1 MSAASY
7 WRAGRAALS
16 KAVRDRISPAAG
28 RLAQPNAISLT
39 SIARQRGGTRA
50 ASVGIETLQQPSYER
65 VPILHEEPKAMLAE
79 MPELYLSGGPGGP
92 SETGDFSLVTGVALD
107 EPIVVEDP
115 TAEATAAPV
124 VQSMQE
130 GDAGVR
136 FAQLDNG
143 VRVVAVDRHGL
154 CASLGLFVNAGSRYE
169 DTVSASMPHMLELMA
184 FRSTAHLSHIR
195 TLKTLEQLGAAASC
209 RVGREDILY
218 QIDTLREYVP
228 VVLPLMLANV
238 LCPSLLPEE
247 VQAAHEHVLEVQQNL
262 EENTESLLSELL
274 HIHAYGGK
282 SLGNTL
288 YAEEKDLANFTA
300 EKLRDYIKKRCT
312 PDEMIVVGVN
322 TDFDELCKWTARSF
336 AEHGANQAKPS
347 SAAKP
352 LLTATYTG
360 GDFRLARENPLCHL
374 MLGWEVEGGWNGTH
388 LASIT
393 VLQMFLGGGG
403 SFSTGGPGKGMHT
416 RLYTDVLNRHHWVES
431 CQASSV
437 MYTDSGLFTIYSTV
451 VPEAADKFVL
461 VLARIF
467 SGLTRI
473 TEEELQRAKNALKS
487 SIHMNLEMRAVMVE
501 DIGRQLVLAGK
512 VGTAQEF
519 GRMVD
524 AVTADDLRSTLW
536 HCLASRP
543 TVVAYGA
550 IERLPAY
557 DKIQQQLSLN
567 LPKRTPSPVSDAGS
581 PAV

>member
-1 MSAASY
+1 MTAASY
-7 WRAGRAALS
+7 WRAGRAALA

-28 RLAQPNAISLT
+28 RLAKTNAISVT
-39 SIARQRGGTRA
+39 SSARQRGGTRA
-50 ASVGIETLQQPSYER
+50 ASVGIETLQRPSYER
-65 VPILHEEPKAMLAE
+65 VPILREEPQAVLAE
-79 MPELYLSGGPGGP
+79 MPELLLSGGPASPAEMGEASVVAGI
-92 SETGDFSLVTGVALD
+92 ALD
-107 EPIVVEDP
+107 EPIVVEEP
-115 TAEATAAPV
+115 LAMEEAVAMPA
-124 VQSMQE
+124 MQE
-130 GDAGVR
+130 SDMGPNVR

-169 DTVSASMPHMLELMA
+169 DAVTASMPHMLELMA

-247 VQAAHEHVLEVQQNL
+247 VHAAHEHVLEVQQNL

-288 YAEEKDLANFTA
+288 YAEEKDLPNFTA
-300 EKLRDYIKKRCT
+300 EKLKEYIRQRCT
-312 PDEMIVVGVN
+312 PDQMIVVGVN

-336 AEHGANQAKPS
+336 AEHGANQVSEGNPHKPS
-347 SAAKP
+347 A
-352 LLTATYTG
+352 LATYSG
-360 GDFRLARENPLCHL
+360 GDFRLERPNPLCHL
-374 MLGWEVEGGWNGTH
+374 MLGWEVEGGWNGKH

-473 TEEELQRAKNALKS
+473 TEEELNRAKNALKS

-524 AVTADDLRSTLW
+524 AVTADDLRQTLW

-550 IERLPAY
+550 VERLPAY
-557 DKIQQQLSLN
+557 DKIHQQLSLN
-567 LPKRTPSPVSDAGS
+567 LPKR
-581 PAV
+581 

>member
-1 MSAASY
+1 MTAASY
-7 WRAGRAALS
+7 WRAGRAALA

-28 RLAQPNAISLT
+28 RLAKTNAISAT
-39 SIARQRGGTRA
+39 SSARQRGGTRA
-50 ASVGIETLQQPSYER
+50 ASVGIETLQRPSYER
-65 VPILHEEPKAMLAE
+65 VPILREEPQAVLAE
-79 MPELYLSGGPGGP
+79 MPELLLSGGPASPAEMGGA
-92 SETGDFSLVTGVALD
+92 SVVAGIALD
-107 EPIVVEDP
+107 KPIVVEEP
-115 TAEATAAPV
+115 LATQEAVATPA
-124 VQSMQE
+124 MQE
-130 GDAGVR
+130 SDMGPNVR

-169 DTVSASMPHMLELMA
+169 DAVTASMPHMLELMA

-247 VQAAHEHVLEVQQNL
+247 VHAAHEHVLEVQQNL

-282 SLGNTL
+282 ALGNTL
-288 YAEEKDLANFTA
+288 YAEEKDLPNFTA
-300 EKLRDYIKKRCT
+300 EKLKEYIRQRCT
-312 PDEMIVVGVN
+312 PDQMIVVGVN

-336 AEHGANQAKPS
+336 AEHGANQVGASNPT
-347 SAAKP
+347 KP
-352 LLTATYTG
+352 LALAAYTG
-360 GDFRLARENPLCHL
+360 GDFRLERPNPLCHL
-374 MLGWEVEGGWNGTH
+374 MLGWEVEGGWNGKH

-473 TEEELQRAKNALKS
+473 TEEELCRAKNALKS

-524 AVTADDLRSTLW
+524 AVTADDLRQTLW

-550 IERLPAY
+550 VERLPAY
-557 DKIQQQLSLN
+557 EKIQQQLSLN
-567 LPKRTPSPVSDAGS
+567 LPKRSST
-581 PAV
+581 